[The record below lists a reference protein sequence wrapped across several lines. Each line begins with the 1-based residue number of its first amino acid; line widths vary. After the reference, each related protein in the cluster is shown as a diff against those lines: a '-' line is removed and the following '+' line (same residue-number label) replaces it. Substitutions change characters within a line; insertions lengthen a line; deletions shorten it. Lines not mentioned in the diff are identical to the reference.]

1 MTREEYIVEIAEKI
15 EGDERKNIYIF
26 GITKATV
33 FLANY
38 LVGRGVKYIG
48 LLDNN
53 QQKVNEYNEM
63 FSMLINYEKDIQHYY
78 SDEFKISAFS
88 PKQIKNIDAYNMEII
103 TISQYYRD
111 MKKQLD
117 EYMKDFHQLILK
129 KLEIALSMQNYHLH
143 LKLR

>member
-15 EGDERKNIYIF
+15 EGMKEKNIYIF

-63 FSMLINYEKDIQHYY
+63 FSMLINYEKI
-78 SDEFKISAFS
+78 F
-88 PKQIKNIDAYNMEII
+88 NII
-103 TISQYYRD
+103 TVMNLKY
-111 MKKQLD
+111 QLLVLN
-117 EYMKDFHQLILK
+117 K
-129 KLEIALSMQNYHLH
+129 
-143 LKLR
+143 

>member
-15 EGDERKNIYIF
+15 MGVKEKNIYIF

-38 LVGRGVKYIG
+38 LVSRGVKYIG

-63 FSMLINYEKDIQHYY
+63 LTDLISYKKDVQHYY
-78 SDEFKISAFS
+78 SDEFK
-88 PKQIKNIDAYNMEII
+88 Y
-103 TISQYYRD
+103 
-111 MKKQLD
+111 
-117 EYMKDFHQLILK
+117 
-129 KLEIALSMQNYHLH
+129 
-143 LKLR
+143 